1 MKIKA
6 ATVQLE
12 PDNSENNQIIEIN
25 STSIRLKTGQQNL
38 PCLIT
43 PNKIQALSFS
53 KITDISEPEISLI
66 KDLQPEVII
75 IGTGNNQIWP
85 ENRLRRLIIEHKLPI
100 EFMSNK
106 AAASTFNLIST
117 ENRNV
122 VCLLLLGD

>member
-1 MKIKA
+1 MKTKV

-12 PDNSENNQIIEIN
+12 PDNSDNNQIIEIN

-43 PNKIQALSFS
+43 PIIIKELSFS
-53 KITDISEPEISLI
+53 RINNISEPEILLI
-66 KDLQPEVII
+66 KELQPEVII
-75 IGTGNNQIWP
+75 IGTGKNQLWP
-85 ENRLRRLIIEHKLPI
+85 ESPLRRLIIEHKLPI

-106 AAASTFNLIST
+106 TAASTFNLIST

-122 VCLLLLGD
+122 VCLLLLDD